1 MEKCYPANRNTPLAV
16 AGYILL
22 AAGILILFVCIP
34 RWAWLALLGVGLI
47 ALGWI
52 VLRLSNAGR

>member
-1 MEKCYPANRNTPLAV
+1 MEKCYPTNRNTPLAV

>member
-22 AAGILILFVCIP
+22 AAGILILFVCILNYEL
-34 RWAWLALLGVGLI
+34 RMH
-47 ALGWI
+47 I
-52 VLRLSNAGR
+52 VYLQTPTI

>member
-1 MEKCYPANRNTPLAV
+1 MEKCYPSNRRPPLSV
-16 AGYILL
+16 AGYVLL
-22 AAGILILFVCIP
+22 TAGVIVLFVCIP

-52 VLRLSNAGR
+52 VLRLSNAWR